1 MPQASSH
8 PAQRTDVP
16 ERHMAGLGSA
26 APSADAPGL
35 PSLSDTDTDTDTD
48 TGTDTDIDTLAPAD
62 IRGLS
67 KSLFARLGEVEEG
80 THEYAYAR
88 NTLIELNLNLVH
100 YAARRLRAHGD
111 SYEDVVQVGTIGLI
125 KAIDRFDLQRGVEF
139 TSFALPTVM
148 GEIKRF
154 FRDTTWAVHV
164 PRRLKELSLHLDRA
178 KTLLE
183 QVDGHAPTVAEL
195 AAHLGLDECEVAEG
209 LKATNGC
216 TAASLDRSVDAGE
229 PDDTLAAHIGCHD
242 PELAKAENL
251 QALKPLIA
259 ALESR
264 DRELLALRFVDE
276 LTQAEIGRE
285 LGVSQ
290 MQVSRRL
297 TRVLDRLRVKLSV

>member
-1 MPQASSH
+1 MMPQATSH
-8 PAQRTDVP
+8 PAQRSDVP
-16 ERHMAGLGSA
+16 ERHMTGLGSA

-35 PSLSDTDTDTDTD
+35 PSLSDTGADDGVGIG
-48 TGTDTDIDTLAPAD
+48 TGTLAPAD
-62 IRGLS
+62 IRHLS
-67 KSLFARLGEVEEG
+67 KSLFARLDEVEEG

-100 YAARRLRAHGD
+100 YAARRLRAQGD

-125 KAIDRFDLQRGVEF
+125 KAIDRFELQRGVEF

-164 PRRLKELSLHLDRA
+164 PRRLKELSHHLDRA
-178 KTLLE
+178 NTLLE
-183 QVDGHAPTVAEL
+183 QVNGHAPTVAEL
-195 AAHLGLDECEVAEG
+195 AVHLGLDECEVAEG

-216 TAASLDRSVDAGE
+216 TAASLDRSVDADE

-259 ALESR
+259 ALTPE
-264 DRELLALRFVDE
+264 DRRLLALRFVDE

-297 TRVLDRLRVKLSV
+297 ARVLDRLRVKLSA